1 MKTLFRRT
9 LLSAALAMVAM
20 PAVAQTVPPSPFT
33 RTIFFGDSL
42 TDGGYFRP
50 LLTQMLG
57 PNGAVIGQ
65 FTTNP
70 GYVWS
75 QHLASY
81 YGGDAAPAW
90 TGNTTA
96 SPTAGSGDNW
106 AVGGA
111 RTGTTTVGGLGLTP
125 SLAAQYQA
133 YLGAGNTVD
142 PGALYTVWGGANDV
156 FAAITSYQNAYV
168 ASLMGG
174 GTATQADA
182 AGQAAA
188 GGVIAPAV
196 GAQIGLIG
204 ALKNAGAQYVL
215 VPTLPDMGLTPSAAA
230 GGAAG
235 KALASGLSTSYNNA
249 LFTSLA
255 NAGVSVIPLDVFHF
269 LQEVV
274 ANPAEFGLTN
284 VTGTACSPA
293 VQGGNSLFC
302 SPPSTV
308 PGGANS
314 YLFAD
319 GVHPTTAAH
328 KALADFA
335 ISVID
340 GPRLVSLLPQSA
352 TTTGRARAQMVD
364 GVASGMA
371 AAEGDGMHWWAD
383 LRGQQQRFV
392 NSSGYDGLGGTGS
405 FGIGWRSGN
414 LMYGAFAGYGRQDVD
429 FGYRRGDFR
438 QTDASVGGFLGWAGG
453 NAWINGQLSW
463 TRLGYKVDRQVNLGP
478 ATRVHSGSPDG
489 DNLSAGASAGWTFKH
504 GALEH
509 GPVVAVL
516 AQRIS
521 VDGYAENSS
530 QSTALGFMA
539 QDVDSLIG
547 SAGWQ
552 ASFALNDHIKPYVR
566 MTWDREFE
574 DAPAQA
580 WAQSLSMPGTLPY
593 AVPGVAFDDS
603 YGTVGM
609 GVRSKLFG
617 MDVTTGA
624 NVTVEQQG
632 GSNTSFFVT
641 FGGTF

>member
-50 LLTQMLG
+50 LLIQMLG
-57 PNGAVIGQ
+57 PNGAVVGQ

-81 YGGDAAPAW
+81 YGGDASPAW

-96 SPTAGSGDNW
+96 TPTDGSGDNW

-111 RTGTTTVGGLGLTP
+111 RAGTSVVGGLGYTP
-125 SLAAQYQA
+125 SLTAQYQA
-133 YLGAGNTVD
+133 YLAAGNTVD

-156 FAAITSYQNAYV
+156 FQAITSYQTAYV

-174 GTATQADA
+174 GTTTQAEA

-188 GGVIAPAV
+188 GAVIAPAV
-196 GAQIGLIG
+196 GAQIGLID

-215 VPTLPDMGLTPSAAA
+215 VPTLPDMGVTPSAAA
-230 GGAAG
+230 GGTPG
-235 KALASGLSTSYNNA
+235 KFLANGLSNSYNNA
-249 LFTSLA
+249 LFAGLA
-255 NAGVSVIPLDVFHF
+255 SAGLSVIPLDTYHF

-274 ANPAEFGLTN
+274 ANPAAFGLTN
-284 VTGTACSPA
+284 VTGTACSTA

-319 GVHPTTAAH
+319 GVHPTAAAH
-328 KALADFA
+328 EAVADFA

-340 GPRLVSLLPQSA
+340 GPRLISLLPQSA

-392 NSSGYDGLGGTGS
+392 NSSGYDGMGGTGS

-414 LMYGAFAGYGRQDVD
+414 LMYGAFAGYGRQDID

-438 QTDASVGGFLGWAGG
+438 QTDASVGGFLGWAGDS
-453 NAWINGQLSW
+453 AWVNGQLSW
-463 TRLGYKVDRQVNLGP
+463 TKLGYKVDRQVNLGQ
-478 ATRVHSGSPDG
+478 ATRIHSGSPDG

-521 VDGYAENSS
+521 VDGYAENST
-530 QSTALGFMA
+530 QSTALGFLP

-580 WAQSLSMPGTLPY
+580 WAQSLSMPGTAPY

-603 YGTVGM
+603 YGTLGM

-617 MDVTTGA
+617 MDVTGGA

-632 GSNTSFFVT
+632 GSNTTFFVT
-641 FGGTF
+641 FGGAF

>member
-9 LLSAALAMVAM
+9 LLSAALAVVAM
-20 PAVAQTVPPSPFT
+20 PAVAQTAPPSPFT
-33 RTIFFGDSL
+33 STIFFGDSL

-50 LLTQMLG
+50 LLVQMLG
-57 PNGAVIGQ
+57 PNGAVVGQ

-81 YGGDAAPAW
+81 YGGDASPAW

-96 SPTAGSGDNW
+96 TPTPGSGDNW

-111 RTGTTTVGGLGLTP
+111 RADTTTVGGLGLTP
-125 SLAAQYQA
+125 SLTAQYQA
-133 YLGAGNTVD
+133 YLASGHSVD
-142 PGALYTVWGGANDV
+142 PNALYSVWGGANDV
-156 FAAITSYQNAYV
+156 FQAITDYQTAYV
-168 ASLMGG
+168 GSLMGG

-188 GGVIAPAV
+188 GAVIAPAV
-196 GAQIGLIG
+196 GAQVGLIG
-204 ALKNAGAQYVL
+204 ALKTAGAQYVL

-230 GGAAG
+230 GGTAG
-235 KALASGLSTSYNNA
+235 KMLASGLSNSYNNA
-249 LFTSLA
+249 LFAGLA
-255 NAGVSVIPLDVFHF
+255 SAGLSVIPLDTYHF

-274 ANPAEFGLTN
+274 ANPSAFGLTN
-284 VTGTACSPA
+284 VTGTACSTA

-308 PGGANS
+308 SGGANS

-328 KALADFA
+328 KAMGDFA

-352 TTTGRARAQMVD
+352 ATTGRARAQMVD

-392 NSSGYDGLGGTGS
+392 NSSGYDGMGGTGS

-414 LMYGAFAGYGRQDVD
+414 LMYGAFAGYGRQDID

-438 QTDASVGGFLGWAGG
+438 QTDASVGGFVGWTGG
-453 NAWINGQLSW
+453 SAWVNGQLGW
-463 TRLGYKVDRQVNLGP
+463 TKLGYKVDRQVNLGP
-478 ATRVHSGSPDG
+478 ATRIHSGSPDG
-489 DNLSAGASAGWTFKH
+489 DNLSAGISGGWTFKH

-521 VDGYAENSS
+521 IDGYAEDST
-530 QSTALGFMA
+530 QSTALGYPG

-552 ASFALNDHIKPYVR
+552 ASFALNDHVKPYVR

-617 MDVTTGA
+617 MDVTGGA

-632 GSNTSFFVT
+632 GSNTTFFVT

>member
-9 LLSAALAMVAM
+9 LLSAALAVVAM
-20 PAVAQTVPPSPFT
+20 PAMAQSAPPSPFT

-57 PNGAVIGQ
+57 PNGAIVGQ

-90 TGNTTA
+90 SGNSTA
-96 SPTAGSGDNW
+96 TPTPRSGDNW

-111 RTGTTTVGGLGLTP
+111 RVGTSTVGGLGYTP
-125 SLAAQYQA
+125 SLTAQYQA
-133 YLGAGNTVD
+133 YLAAGNKVD
-142 PGALYTVWGGANDV
+142 PSALYTVWGGANDL
-156 FAAITSYQNAYV
+156 FAVQANPAQASAII
-168 ASLMGG
+168 GG
-174 GTATQADA
+174 
-182 AGQAAA
+182 
-188 GGVIAPAV
+188 AV
-196 GAQIGLIG
+196 SAQIGMIG
-204 ALKNAGAQYVL
+204 ALTQAGAQYIL
-215 VPTLPDMGLTPSAAA
+215 VPNLPDLGLTPDARA
-230 GGAAG
+230 GGAVGMAQG
-235 KALASGLSTSYNNA
+235 TALTTSYNNA
-249 LFTSLA
+249 LFAGITAA
-255 NAGVSVIPLDVFHF
+255 NLRVIPLDTFHF

-274 ANPAEFGLTN
+274 ASPAAFGLTN
-284 VTGTACSPA
+284 VTGKACSTA
-293 VQGGNSLFC
+293 VQGGSSLFC
-302 SPPSTV
+302 SPPSTA

-328 KALADFA
+328 KAVADFA

-340 GPRLVSLLPQSA
+340 GPRLISLLPQSA

-371 AAEGDGMHWWAD
+371 AAGGDGMQWWAD

-392 NSSGYDGLGGTGS
+392 KSSGYDGLGGTGS
-405 FGIGWRSGN
+405 FGVGWRSGS
-414 LMYGAFAGYGRQDVD
+414 LAYGAFAGYGRQEID

-438 QTDASVGGFLGWAGG
+438 QTDASVGGFVGWAGDG
-453 NAWINGQLSW
+453 AWINGQLSW
-463 TRLGYKVDRQVNLGP
+463 TKLGYKVDRQVNLGQ
-478 ATRVHSGSPDG
+478 ATRIHSGSPDG
-489 DNLSAGASAGWTFKH
+489 DNLSVGASAGWTFRH
-504 GALEH
+504 GAMEH

-521 VDGYAENSS
+521 VDGYSEAST
-530 QSTALGFMA
+530 QSTALGFLS

-552 ASFALNDHIKPYVR
+552 ASFALNDHLKPYVR

-580 WAQSLSMPGTLPY
+580 WAQSLSMPGTAPY
-593 AVPGVAFDDS
+593 AVPGVDFDDS
-603 YGTVGM
+603 YGTLGM
-609 GVRSKLFG
+609 GMRSKLFG

-624 NVTVEQQG
+624 NVTVEQKG
-632 GSNTSFFVT
+632 GSNTTFFVT
-641 FGGTF
+641 FGGSF

>member
-9 LLSAALAMVAM
+9 LLSAALAVVAM
-20 PAVAQTVPPSPFT
+20 PAVAQTAPPSPFT
-33 RTIFFGDSL
+33 STIFFGDSL

-57 PNGAVIGQ
+57 PNGAVVGQ

-81 YGGDAAPAW
+81 YGGDASPAW

-96 SPTAGSGDNW
+96 TPTAGSGDNW

-111 RTGTTTVGGLGLTP
+111 RTGTSAVGGLGFTP
-125 SLAAQYQA
+125 SLTAQYQA

-142 PGALYTVWGGANDV
+142 PGALYTVWGGANDLFYATGV
-156 FAAITSYQNAYV
+156 FQAT
-168 ASLMGG
+168 LGG
-174 GTATQADA
+174 GGSMQQA
-182 AGQAAA
+182 QAAA
-188 GGVIAPAV
+188 QAV
-196 GAQIGLIG
+196 VGQAVTAQAGLIG
-204 ALKNAGAQYVL
+204 ALNAAGAQYIL
-215 VPTLPDMGLTPSAAA
+215 VPNVPDLGMTPSYLSQGAAA
-230 GGAAG
+230 QLLGT
-235 KALASGLSTSYNNA
+235 SLSSAYNNA
-249 LFTSLA
+249 LYTGLA
-255 NAGVSVIPLDVFHF
+255 AANVRVIPLDTFSF
-269 LQEVV
+269 LHEVV
-274 ANPAEFGLTN
+274 ADPSAFGLTN
-284 VTGTACSPA
+284 VTGTACSSA

-302 SPPSTV
+302 SPLSTV

-392 NSSGYDGLGGTGS
+392 KSSGYDGMGGTGS

-414 LMYGAFAGYGRQDVD
+414 LMYGAFAGYGRQEID

-438 QTDASVGGFLGWAGG
+438 QTDASVGGFVGWAGDS
-453 NAWINGQLSW
+453 AWVNGQLSW
-463 TRLGYKVDRQVNLGP
+463 TKLGYKVDRQVNLGP
-478 ATRVHSGSPDG
+478 ATRIHSGSPDG

-521 VDGYAENSS
+521 VDGYAENSV
-530 QSTALGFMA
+530 QSTALAYPG
-539 QDVDSLIG
+539 QDIDSLIG

-552 ASFALNDHIKPYVR
+552 ASFALNDHVKPYVR
-566 MTWDREFE
+566 VTWDREFE

-617 MDVTTGA
+617 MDVTGGA

-632 GSNTSFFVT
+632 GSNTTFFVT